1 MLLQIVDQPTR
12 GNNILDLFLTKNDRV
27 IRNVEVAK
35 TDLSDHD
42 LVKVNLL
49 YNMKAPVKP
58 HVSSFESQSFR
69 FIDLRKADF
78 EVINQAL
85 ADIDWDTLFDLCSQ
99 DSSGN
104 DFVELVRLT
113 VTKIL
118 ENPKFFFS
126 YAKRF
131 AKSKSNV
138 GPLLNNGNL
147 SNDPQE
153 MANILQEQYKSVF
166 SDPSDNSKVIPNPT
180 PQASATIEDF
190 SFTPADIEAAIDEI
204 DKNASSTD
212 HDIPAVVLKEC
223 KSLLSYP
230 IFLIWKTSFSSGV
243 IPSDLKTQG
252 TGQMHPTIDRYHSH
266 PT

>member
-1 MLLQIVDQPTR
+1 
-12 GNNILDLFLTKNDRV
+12 
-27 IRNVEVAK
+27 
-35 TDLSDHD
+35 
-42 LVKVNLL
+42 
-49 YNMKAPVKP
+49 MKAPLKP

-69 FIDLRKADF
+69 FIDLRKTDF

-113 VTKIL
+113 VLQACLLNCPENFLVETLVVPNHKIPEIASFSTVSVGNLWLSCQPSKAGSIEDEIDLIHFHIKETFNAEHLRQEKLALTKIL

-212 HDIPAVVLKEC
+212 HDIPV
-223 KSLLSYP
+223 
-230 IFLIWKTSFSSGV
+230 
-243 IPSDLKTQG
+243 Q
-252 TGQMHPTIDRYHSH
+252 
-266 PT
+266 

>member
-1 MLLQIVDQPTR
+1 M
-12 GNNILDLFLTKNDRV
+12 
-27 IRNVEVAK
+27 
-35 TDLSDHD
+35 
-42 LVKVNLL
+42 
-49 YNMKAPVKP
+49 
-58 HVSSFESQSFR
+58 
-69 FIDLRKADF
+69 
-78 EVINQAL
+78 
-85 ADIDWDTLFDLCSQ
+85 
-99 DSSGN
+99 
-104 DFVELVRLT
+104 
-113 VTKIL
+113 TKIL

-138 GPLLNNGNL
+138 GSLLNNGNL

-153 MANILQEQYKSVF
+153 MANILKEQYKSVF
-166 SDPSDNSKVIPNPT
+166 SDPSDNLKVISNPT

-212 HDIPAVVLKEC
+212 HEIPAVVLKEY

-243 IPSDLKTQG
+243 IPSDRKPNLQKR
-252 TGQMHPTIDRYHSH
+252 GQVRCIQLSTDITHIPPDKNIRESH
-266 PT
+266 QEIIGWSSWNKKPFITKPARL

>member
-12 GNNILDLFLTKNDRV
+12 GNNILDLFLTNNDRV

-49 YNMKAPVKP
+49 YNMKEPVKS

-69 FIDLRKADF
+69 STDLREADF

-113 VTKIL
+113 VL
-118 ENPKFFFS
+118 Q
-126 YAKRF
+126 AC
-131 AKSKSNV
+131 
-138 GPLLNNGNL
+138 LLNCPEKLPCRDAGRPKSQNSRNRFVLNRKQLVAQL
-147 SNDPQE
+147 S
-153 MANILQEQYKSVF
+153 ALKSRN
-166 SDPSDNSKVIPNPT
+166 PSSPRISEGDRVPSCRHR
-180 PQASATIEDF
+180 
-190 SFTPADIEAAIDEI
+190 ADYTA
-204 DKNASSTD
+204 
-212 HDIPAVVLKEC
+212 
-223 KSLLSYP
+223 
-230 IFLIWKTSFSSGV
+230 F
-243 IPSDLKTQG
+243 
-252 TGQMHPTIDRYHSH
+252 
-266 PT
+266 